1 MKREPICTTQ
11 KSIIQESVIKN
22 LLVAHKRI
30 AESGRA
36 GDVIKLSKY
45 LLHLSKQVGDVFV
58 NISPES
64 DENRGNGPI
73 KQL

>member
-1 MKREPICTTQ
+1 MERESVCTTQ
-11 KSIIQESVIKN
+11 KSIIQESVIEN
-22 LLVAHKRI
+22 LLAAHKRI

-36 GDVIKLSKY
+36 GDVIELSKY

-58 NISPES
+58 NISPKS
-64 DENRGNGPI
+64 DENRGSGPI